1 MVISSPGIY
10 IFSRHNSVWWPN
22 NINTMRT
29 VMSKAFCRHFSI
41 FRKFWIEMLTSTAQ
55 IHSSEVIDWIQIEWW
70 PTSTSNWKFKFPS
83 WHFGHRPCRR
93 LIYIPTLSCHIPF
106 FAPPPISPKS
116 VDFTDLRFIAALL
129 TPLNDDLIWA
139 WIFRPLHLPVL
150 NVLLSVWRGKC
161 FRACSRLTDKTC
173 VCIFAFRGD
182 SAPSWWEY
190 KKHFNMLT
198 IKTKLKCPMII
209 KKDMLAFQANMIQNS
224 WQNGFNF
231 IYMCCV

>member
-1 MVISSPGIY
+1 
-10 IFSRHNSVWWPN
+10 
-22 NINTMRT
+22 MR
-29 VMSKAFCRHFSI
+29 SLI
-41 FRKFWIEMLTSTAQ
+41 EFRSNDDQLQLLTF
-55 IHSSEVIDWIQIEWW
+55 I
-70 PTSTSNWKFKFPS
+70 PPRRFRRKFKFPS

-106 FAPPPISPKS
+106 FAPPPISPKKCGFYRPAVYCS
-116 VDFTDLRFIAALL
+116 ITHTSQWR
-129 TPLNDDLIWA
+129 LNLS
-139 WIFRPLHLPVL
+139 L
-150 NVLLSVWRGKC
+150 NFPPSPPPRAQCAVIGVTREMFS
-161 FRACSRLTDKTC
+161 ACSRLTDKTC
-173 VCIFAFRGD
+173 VCILAFHGD

-190 KKHFNMLT
+190 KNHFNMLT